1 MSPVM
6 IFIVIAPLLLVAF
19 CTWKAPRL
27 MSIILWSLVAA
38 IFFSSA
44 VLLKGPGP
52 FSEKALWITIAVPLI
67 WTAFQFWTYW
77 DGKAWRVTTG
87 LISISIISGAIV
99 FLSQPTI

>member
-1 MSPVM
+1 MSAVL
-6 IFIVIAPLLLVAF
+6 IIITLVLLLLVAF
-19 CTWKAPRL
+19 STWRAPRL
-27 MSIILWSLVAA
+27 TSIILWSLVAT

-44 VLLKGPGP
+44 ILLKGPGP
-52 FSEKALWITIAVPLI
+52 FSEKALWITIAVPLL

-77 DGKAWRVTTG
+77 DGKAWRVAAG